1 MSRLAPNL
9 RRWWAAWLLFGVLAL
24 MSLYPFVFVTF
35 TAFKTK
41 RAYAQDPVGPPWEP
55 TLEYLER
62 ALTTG
67 NMLGYLANSLI
78 VVVAAVLL
86 LLVIA
91 SMAGYALS
99 ILKFRGS
106 NLILLGIVC
115 LLAVPAAVV
124 MIPIY
129 RTVSQLGLLNSHLG
143 LTLTY
148 TALQLPFSIYLMT
161 NYYNGLP
168 REIIEAAQMDG
179 AGHLHLFRTIAL
191 PLAIP
196 ALSAMATLNF
206 LWLFNELLFG
216 LLIMQG
222 TRCGRCR
229 RARNAARPE
238 HDTGAA
244 ARLGA
249 ADFARARVGGVLY
262 RATRA
267 GARAD
272 GGGGQVIDRAAM
284 SANRPLYDVIYE
296 VLRDHLAKAVP
307 ARAGDR
313 RGRSGTSL
321 CDEPHS
327 RRSSAQ
333 AVAGRRAAQRLQ
345 WPRLSRRKRRQ
356 HGTDPA

>member
-1 MSRLAPNL
+1 MRTLALNL
-9 RRWWAAWLLFGVLAL
+9 RRWWAAWLLFGVLTL

-179 AGHLHLFRTIAL
+179 AGHTHLFRTIAL
-191 PLAIP
+191 PLAVP

-222 TRCGRCR
+222 DEVRTL
-229 RARNAARPE
+229 P
-238 HDTGAA
+238 
-244 ARLGA
+244 
-249 ADFARARVGGVLY
+249 VGLATLQGQNTTPVPLLASGLLISLVPVL
-262 RATRA
+262 
-267 GARAD
+267 
-272 GGGGQVIDRAAM
+272 VVFFI
-284 SANRPLYDVIYE
+284 
-296 VLRDHLAKAVP
+296 
-307 ARAGDR
+307 
-313 RGRSGTSL
+313 
-321 CDEPHS
+321 
-327 RRSSAQ
+327 
-333 AVAGRRAAQRLQ
+333 AQRELA
-345 WPRLSRRKRRQ
+345 RGLTVGAVK
-356 HGTDPA
+356 